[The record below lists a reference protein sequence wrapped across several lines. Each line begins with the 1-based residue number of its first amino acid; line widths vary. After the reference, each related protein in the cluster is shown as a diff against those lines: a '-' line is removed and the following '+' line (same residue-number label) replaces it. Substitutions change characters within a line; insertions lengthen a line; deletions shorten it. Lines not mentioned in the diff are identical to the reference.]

1 METISAP
8 EFLRRERVF
17 GEYEHERMVYNERGE
32 SVSLTQLLEDYH
44 HEKML
49 ALTLKSK
56 KLNTLT
62 AGRRQWIE
70 WSRLAS
76 A

>member
-8 EFLRRERVF
+8 EYLRRERVL

-32 SVSLTQLLEDYH
+32 FVSLTQLLEDYH

-49 ALTLKSK
+49 ELTQKSRRY
-56 KLNTLT
+56 NQLT
-62 AGRRQWIE
+62 PARRQWIE
-70 WSRLAS
+70 WAPQPG

>member
-1 METISAP
+1 METISAS
-8 EFLRRERVF
+8 EYLRRERVF

-44 HEKML
+44 L
-49 ALTLKSK
+49 K
-56 KLNTLT
+56 KLLEISRQAYKPNHPA
-62 AGRRQWIE
+62 AGRRQWIQ
-70 WSRLAS
+70 LAPLIR